1 MCRYVK
7 LLSCKLGLSI
17 VMQVISTCFILIQI
31 KEPEIAKYLESEQ
44 LNKENGLTG
53 LLMLPQGQ
61 GNRNQSVIR

>member
-17 VMQVISTCFILIQI
+17 VMQVIYTCFILMQI
-31 KEPEIAKYLESEQ
+31 KEPEIAKYLDSDQ
-44 LNKENGLTG
+44 LNKDNGLPG

-61 GNRNQSVIR
+61 GNRSQSVIH